1 MADSHTPGRR
11 RAAVRFFGIYRGTV
25 TNNLDPEQRGRV
37 LVLCP
42 DVSGEATTWAMPCVP
57 LAGPQMGVFVVPPV
71 GAGVWLQFEA
81 GSPDSPVWMGG
92 FWADAAQVP
101 ALAAA
106 ALAGSGI
113 VLQSLGQN
121 ALVLSDAAG
130 PTGGILL
137 KSPGGASIAVNDA
150 GITLENGK
158 GASIVM
164 QGPTVAING
173 DALEIT

>member
-1 MADSHTPGRR
+1 VSD
-11 RAAVRFFGIYRGTV
+11 
-25 TNNLDPEQRGRV
+25 NLDPEQRGRV
-37 LVLCP
+37 RVQCP
-42 DVSGEATTWAMPCVP
+42 DVSGEATTWATPCVP

-71 GAGVWLQFEA
+71 GASVWLQFEA
-81 GSPDSPVWMGG
+81 GSPDSPVLVGG

-101 ALAAA
+101 ALATA
-106 ALAGSGI
+106 ALPGASI

-137 KSPGGASIAVNDA
+137 KSPSGASIAVNDA

-158 GASIVM
+158 GASIAL
-164 QGPTVAING
+164 QGPTVSING